1 MRVDFHSVGD
11 ERKREREGNMYVAE
25 FVCVCGWVGVYIY
38 IYLDLFEFFL
48 KLSYFNEILVI
59 GKRNTPHDVFM

>member
-1 MRVDFHSVGD
+1 MLLSLC
-11 ERKREREGNMYVAE
+11 
-25 FVCVCGWVGVYIY
+25 VCVGGCIY

>member
-11 ERKREREGNMYVAE
+11 ERKREREGNMYV
-25 FVCVCGWVGVYIY
+25 CVGVGGCV
-38 IYLDLFEFFL
+38 YLDLFEFFL